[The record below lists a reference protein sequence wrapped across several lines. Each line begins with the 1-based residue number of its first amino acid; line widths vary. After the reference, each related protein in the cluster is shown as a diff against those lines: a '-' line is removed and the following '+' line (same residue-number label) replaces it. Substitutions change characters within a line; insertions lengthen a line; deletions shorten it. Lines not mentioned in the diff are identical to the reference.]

1 MDPTEEVEIRR
12 DQMEGKM
19 FIVAREKQQQQSQRG
34 SKYCTDSKTHH
45 FNKARLFYI
54 IVTCAF

>member
-19 FIVAREKQQQQSQRG
+19 FIVAREKQQQQQSQ
-34 SKYCTDSKTHH
+34 CDSKH
-45 FNKARLFYI
+45 FMTPGLKNISSSFPW
-54 IVTCAF
+54 